1 MITRSTSEQE
11 TEVDKQQ
18 KSADEAEMLLLLPPV
33 QLRDIADGDNAVMVV
48 GVLKT
53 PSSSSS
59 KGC

>member
-11 TEVDKQQ
+11 TEVAKQQ
-18 KSADEAEMLLLLPPV
+18 KSADEAEMLLPPV
-33 QLRDIADGDNAVMVV
+33 QLRDIADEDNAVMVV

-59 KGC
+59 KGCQ